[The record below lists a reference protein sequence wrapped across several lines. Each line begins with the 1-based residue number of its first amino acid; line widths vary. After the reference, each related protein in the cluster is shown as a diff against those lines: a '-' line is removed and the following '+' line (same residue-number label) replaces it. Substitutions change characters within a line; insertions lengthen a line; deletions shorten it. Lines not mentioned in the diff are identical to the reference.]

1 MQWVVNTIYSMLR
14 WRAFPPRYIFR
25 LALEMARQSAA
36 VLQSAS
42 TPDGYAVW
50 SELQNKIEAFSLF
63 EYADSELGVAGNP
76 GVPLHELVSRA
87 FQLGPYRSVWAM
99 EGLGYCYAGLHSHGG
114 LFCEDKT
121 SRLPAASLVPLHTGM
136 GLAFAQ
142 RVLES
147 MSGNQSRDFTLLDK
161 FAQLC
166 RDNSQNGYAGAA
178 FEALGLVTRNLYP
191 HLVPVVDAYLSQ
203 SEVFLAYFWH
213 GIGRGIYFNPVN
225 LLPFCGAPWNAVEM
239 CRLEPQHEIGRHN
252 AVAGMAWALTLV
264 NIRQPEILATFLRY
278 RGRDAACDEAFANGM
293 RSGLAVWRMASP
305 DDHYLDVLRSYVP
318 DNANASLAALWD
330 RCVTQSCQQA
340 LSYQRAP
347 GPETAVSDYFR
358 YRHSSAFS
366 T

>member
-63 EYADSELGVAGNP
+63 EYADSELGVAGHP

-213 GIGRGIYFNPVN
+213 GIGRINIGPGLAERSDPQKVFHHEFPQLFAHPLCGVLPQAGRTSCLVIEHFLDVAHDRHDSSFDRGLAKKSEASCRAIERPCKRK
-225 LLPFCGAPWNAVEM
+225 LLDLG
-239 CRLEPQHEIGRHN
+239 RLEP
-252 AVAGMAWALTLV
+252 
-264 NIRQPEILATFLRY
+264 
-278 RGRDAACDEAFANGM
+278 
-293 RSGLAVWRMASP
+293 
-305 DDHYLDVLRSYVP
+305 
-318 DNANASLAALWD
+318 
-330 RCVTQSCQQA
+330 
-340 LSYQRAP
+340 P
-347 GPETAVSDYFR
+347 GG
-358 YRHSSAFS
+358 
-366 T
+366 